1 MEQITDIKAIQELLF
16 GCLSHFKTICEKH
29 RLTYYLSN
37 GTLLGAVK
45 YGDFIPWDDDADVLM
60 PREDYERFMS
70 LSDAET
76 ERYGLLCQNGKTG
89 WKYPYAKLSDKTT
102 VLKELEADF
111 GAEVGISL
119 DIFPLDY
126 RTNGKTTSSIHA
138 YRCAFLKRLMS
149 FAVQDEFHPNP
160 RGIKRIVLWMLYYF
174 SRAIGTK
181 RLKEKLLRIAVK
193 SNKNSPKNYCGPV
206 VWTCYNKGESSRSE
220 VFSDSVTI
228 KFHGSEFNAP
238 VGYDEYLRGLYGDYE
253 PDPPPEKQ
261 KSNHF
266 VTIYSKS

>member
-111 GAEVGISL
+111 GAEVGIS
-119 DIFPLDY
+119 
-126 RTNGKTTSSIHA
+126 TGKLHA
-138 YRCAFLKRLMS
+138 R
-149 FAVQDEFHPNP
+149 
-160 RGIKRIVLWMLYYF
+160 
-174 SRAIGTK
+174 
-181 RLKEKLLRIAVK
+181 
-193 SNKNSPKNYCGPV
+193 GPV
-206 VWTCYNKGESSRSE
+206 GL
-220 VFSDSVTI
+220 DGLVTY
-228 KFHGSEFNAP
+228 K
-238 VGYDEYLRGLYGDYE
+238 YRLYGSGQIVGDYASGK
-253 PDPPPEKQ
+253 KQ
-261 KSNHF
+261 FHF
-266 VTIYSKS
+266 RDLPV

>member
-37 GTLLGAVK
+37 GTLCVR
-45 YGDFIPWDDDADVLM
+45 WLM
-60 PREDYERFMS
+60 LLNPV
-70 LSDAET
+70 APIVET
-76 ERYGLLCQNGKTG
+76 
-89 WKYPYAKLSDKTT
+89 
-102 VLKELEADF
+102 
-111 GAEVGISL
+111 
-119 DIFPLDY
+119 
-126 RTNGKTTSSIHA
+126 

-206 VWTCYNKGESSRSE
+206 VWTCYNKGESIRSE
-220 VFSDSVTI
+220 VFSVSVTI